1 MTHYGQEVRDAFFL
15 SELIELD
22 SSSKNGLL
30 YTVLSNSKKEKKKQC
45 LVKHETKPDPDGK
58 KKTIGNRKS
67 DLPQKKK
74 GGLFFS
80 GVFFFLFYSSR
91 RLLCSSTKVIAIMI
105 LHTLSFLV
113 IRWMMNYSLCWT
125 FSLSL
130 SLSAVGH
137 FTLYSKLI
145 NTSSSSR

>member
-58 KKTIGNRKS
+58 QKTIGNRKS

-74 GGLFFS
+74 GDFSPAEFFS
-80 GVFFFLFYSSR
+80 FSFILRGGYSAPQPKLSPSWFF
-91 RLLCSSTKVIAIMI
+91 I
-105 LHTLSFLV
+105 LYPFWWSGE
-113 IRWMMNYSLCWT
+113 WWT
-125 FSLSL
+125 IVYVEHSLSL

>member
-74 GGLFFS
+74 RGTFLQRSFFLSLLFFAAVTLLLNQS
-80 GVFFFLFYSSR
+80 YRHHDSSYFILFGDP
-91 RLLCSSTKVIAIMI
+91 LNDEL
-105 LHTLSFLV
+105 
-113 IRWMMNYSLCWT
+113 
-125 FSLSL
+125 
-130 SLSAVGH
+130 
-137 FTLYSKLI
+137 
-145 NTSSSSR
+145 

>member
-30 YTVLSNSKKEKKKQC
+30 YTVLSNSKKEKEKNNAWSNMKLNQIQ
-45 LVKHETKPDPDGK
+45 TGK

-74 GGLFFS
+74 RGTFLQRSFFPSLLFFAAVTLLLNQS
-80 GVFFFLFYSSR
+80 YRHHDSSYFILFGDPVNDE
-91 RLLCSSTKVIAIMI
+91 L
-105 LHTLSFLV
+105 
-113 IRWMMNYSLCWT
+113 
-125 FSLSL
+125 
-130 SLSAVGH
+130 
-137 FTLYSKLI
+137 
-145 NTSSSSR
+145 